1 MSEVKV
7 KRCKL
12 CGGEPKF
19 VYYCI
24 PESDHPY
31 AWYEDDDGKEPY
43 ILLKRL
49 ECSNCGATV
58 PQLMMVID
66 DAVDYWNEQNIL
78 ERYGEEKVRNVEEEK
93 E

>member
-24 PESDHPY
+24 PECDHPD
-31 AWYEDDDGKEPY
+31 AWYEGDDRKEPY

-58 PQLMMVID
+58 PRLMMMID

-78 ERYGEEKVRNVEEEK
+78 ERYGEEKAHNVEEK
-93 E
+93 EE